1 MWSSIK
7 NTRTRSSSGQNMAF
21 KKGLIFDIKEFSV
34 NDGPGVRQTVF
45 LKGCPMR
52 CSWCH
57 NPEGLEQRPQLMVRY
72 GECKHCGKCEAVC
85 RNEKCNACGDCAT
98 VCPGRLRSI
107 CGTEITSEAL
117 AGILKKN
124 ADIYSKMGGG
134 VTFSGG
140 EPLMQSEFLL
150 ETIGLL
156 SGTNIAVETCGYAG
170 ADDFSR
176 VMAAA
181 DLVMLDLKI
190 IDQELHEKYCGIDN
204 MPILANLSLLKE
216 GGRPFIVRIPLIPGV
231 TDSDSNIH
239 AAAALLSD
247 ARRLLHVELL
257 PYNRLA
263 GAKYGQLGLEYK
275 PGFDT
280 EQPLREVS
288 HIFKEYGIES
298 KLF

>member
-1 MWSSIK
+1 ME
-7 NTRTRSSSGQNMAF
+7 F

-57 NPEGLEQRPQLMVRY
+57 NPEGLEPRPQLMVRY
-72 GECKHCGKCEAVC
+72 GECKHCGKCEAAC
-85 RNEKCNACGDCAT
+85 KNEKCNACGDCVS
-98 VCPGRLRSI
+98 VCQGRFRSI

-117 AGILKKN
+117 ADILKKN
-124 ADIYSKMGGG
+124 ADIYSTMGGG

-140 EPLMQSEFLL
+140 EPLMQSQFLL

-156 SGTNIAVETCGYAG
+156 SGTNIAIETCGYAG
-170 ADDFSR
+170 SDVFSK
-176 VMAAA
+176 VTAAA

-190 IDQELHEKYCGIDN
+190 IDQEMHKKYCGIDN
-204 MPILANLSLLKE
+204 GPILENLSLLKD
-216 GGRPFIVRIPLIPGV
+216 GGTPFIVRIPLIPGV

-239 AAAALLSD
+239 KIAALLTGVKS
-247 ARRLLHVELL
+247 LKCVELL

-280 EQPLREVS
+280 DQPLRAIG
-288 HIFKEYGIES
+288 HILEEYGIQS